1 MSADS
6 TEAFDLWPEA
16 APPDAAAPANVR
28 DVLETQA
35 ATIGAD
41 AFLTFEGETVS
52 FAQLDERANRV
63 GRALTAL
70 GVKPGDKVALLMRN
84 SLEFLYSWFGIAK
97 LGAVMVPVNTAM
109 RGSPLEYI
117 VTHSDAR
124 GLIVDDDLAASVSA
138 AGLDSRLD
146 WVVARES
153 SGERPSNAQPFD
165 SLLAEAPDPLPPVAL
180 EPGTPLGIIYT
191 SGTTGMPKGVILPH
205 YSYVNTGRYYGHH
218 LRLGPDDRM
227 HTCLPLFHCNAQQTT
242 VMSAL
247 CGGRHVTMHERFS
260 VSRFWSWM
268 HESEATV
275 TNLMGTM
282 LTLLNKHPASELDRG
297 HQLRF
302 VVSAPIPVEFYD
314 AFEARFGVTLLEGYG
329 LTETG
334 TMCITNPVDAIRP
347 GALGLPIA
355 HTEVRVVDEDVR
367 DAPADTTGEIITRP
381 KTKHVFM
388 SGYYKDEAATTAAVR
403 DGWFHTGDLGKR
415 DADGYFTY
423 VDRKKDMIRRRGE
436 NISSFM
442 LEKLLCD
449 HPEVLET
456 AAVGVPSEL
465 GEEDVKVYVV
475 TRPGSD
481 LTPQALAEWSTATIP
496 DFMQPRF
503 IEFVPELQKTQTGR
517 VEKYVLRKHGIGDAW
532 DRERETAAR

>member
-1 MSADS
+1 VS
-6 TEAFDLWPEA
+6 
-16 APPDAAAPANVR
+16 NVR
-28 DVLETQA
+28 DLLESQA
-35 ATIGAD
+35 A
-41 AFLTFEGETVS
+41 AFGDHSFVTFEGETVS

-63 GRALTAL
+63 GRALVGL
-70 GVKPGDKVALLMRN
+70 GVGPGDKVALLMRN

-97 LGAVMVPVNTAM
+97 IGAVMVPVNTSM

-124 GLIVDDDLAASVSA
+124 GLIVDDDLAATVTA
-138 AGLDSRLD
+138 AGLDSGLE
-146 WVVARES
+146 WIVAREHA
-153 SGERPSNAQPFD
+153 GERPSNAESFEA
-165 SLLAEAPDPLPPVAL
+165 LLAAASDPLPPVAL
-180 EPGTPLGIIYT
+180 EAGTPLGIIYT

-205 YSYVNTGRYYGHH
+205 YSYVNTGSYYGRH
-218 LRLGPDDRM
+218 LRLEPDDRM

-242 VMSAL
+242 LMSAL
-247 CGGRHVTMHERFS
+247 AGARHVTMHERFS
-260 VSRFWSWM
+260 VSRFWTWM

-282 LTLLNKHPASELDRG
+282 LTLLHKHPPSNLDRG

-302 VVSAPIPVEFYD
+302 VVSAPIPVEFYE
-314 AFEARFGVTLLEGYG
+314 AFEDRFGVTLLEGYG

-347 GALGLPIA
+347 GALGVPIA
-355 HTEVRVVDEDVR
+355 HTEARVVDEDVR
-367 DAPADTTGEIITRP
+367 DVPAGTTGEIIARP
-381 KTKHVFM
+381 TTKHVFM
-388 SGYYKDEAATTAAVR
+388 SGYYKDDAATAAAVR

-415 DADGYFTY
+415 DGDGYFTY

-449 HPEVLET
+449 HPEVLEA

-475 TRPGSD
+475 TRPGSE
-481 LTPQALAEWSTATIP
+481 LTPQGLSEWAMGTIP

-503 IEFVPELQKTQTGR
+503 IEFAAELQKTQTGR
-517 VEKYVLRKHGIGDAW
+517 VEKYVLRTRGAGDAW
-532 DRERETAAR
+532 DRERETASR